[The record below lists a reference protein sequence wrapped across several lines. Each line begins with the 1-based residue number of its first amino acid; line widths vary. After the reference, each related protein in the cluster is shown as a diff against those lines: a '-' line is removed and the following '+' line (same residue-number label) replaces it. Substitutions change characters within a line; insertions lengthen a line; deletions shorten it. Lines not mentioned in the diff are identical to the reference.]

1 VTSALE
7 PRYRI
12 GEVAERVGVTPRT
25 IRYYE
30 ELGLLGAG
38 GARPKGSHRS
48 YTEADVGRLAE
59 LVRLREL
66 LGVSLEELTL
76 LSEAEEARAELRD
89 RYAGSES
96 DEERLRIVED
106 AIPHVERQLGLLRS
120 RRDRLA
126 EFERELAEKLER
138 LHARRAELRQ
148 S

>member
-38 GARPKGSHRS
+38 GDRVKGTHRS
-48 YTEADVGRLAE
+48 YTDADVGRLAE

-66 LGVSLEELTL
+66 LGVSLEELTVL
-76 LSEAEEARAELRD
+76 AEAEEARAELRD

-126 EFERELAEKLER
+126 EFERELADKLER
-138 LHARRAELRQ
+138 LHTRRAELSDR
-148 S
+148 